1 MALSR
6 HGCWKE
12 GLFFVGFGPVTRHA
26 YPSWRNLS
34 CVTTKR
40 DGKTDKKEGKHQKR
54 HSSQNQKERNSP
66 NSSENEEIEAQ
77 QELRG
82 TEK

>member
-1 MALSR
+1 MEQHAWWHNHSDYSQIGGNR
-6 HGCWKE
+6 H
-12 GLFFVGFGPVTRHA
+12 
-26 YPSWRNLS
+26 S

-54 HSSQNQKERNSP
+54 NSSQHQKERNSP
-66 NSSENEEIEAQ
+66 NSSENEDIEAQ
-77 QELRG
+77 QEQRG

>member
-1 MALSR
+1 ML
-6 HGCWKE
+6 
-12 GLFFVGFGPVTRHA
+12 TRHHTHQDT
-26 YPSWRNLS
+26 NS

-54 HSSQNQKERNSP
+54 NYSQHQKERNSP
-66 NSSENEEIEAQ
+66 NSSENEEIDAKR
-77 QELRG
+77 ELGR